1 LAAVITFVLNNSNFL
16 ENVMKHITFFLFA
29 AMLMGGCD
37 HSHNKTTTPEAPSQ
51 EIYGNEFT
59 IENPLSVSELVSKL
73 SGTDTLETQIEG
85 VIEKT
90 CPGMGCWMTLK
101 LDNGQTLRV
110 TTDHKFFVPVGG
122 CEGLRAVVKGRAFNE
137 VIPVADLK
145 HYAEEEGK
153 SAEEIAAITEPVY
166 EAAFVATG
174 AMIEGFVDDGSHVAK
189 GCSHDHGDGEHDH
202 DHEH

>member
-1 LAAVITFVLNNSNFL
+1 
-16 ENVMKHITFFLFA
+16 MKHITIFTLA

-37 HSHNKTTTPEAPSQ
+37 HSHNNTQTAAVTPDQ
-51 EIYGNEFT
+51 EFYGTEFAVA
-59 IENPLSVSELVSKL
+59 NPLSVKDLVAKI

-122 CEGLRAVVKGRAFNE
+122 CEGLRVVVKGKAFNE
-137 VIPVADLK
+137 EIPVADLK

-153 SAEEIAAITEPVY
+153 SAEEIAKITQPEH
-166 EAAFVATG
+166 ELAFVATG
-174 AMIEGFVDDGSHVAK
+174 AMIEGYKDDGTHVAK
-189 GCSHDHGDGEHDH
+189 GCSHDHSEEGH
-202 DHEH
+202 DHEHHEGDGHKH

>member
-1 LAAVITFVLNNSNFL
+1 
-16 ENVMKHITFFLFA
+16 
-29 AMLMGGCD
+29 MLMGGCD
-37 HSHNKTTTPEAPSQ
+37 HSHNNTTAQTEATAQ
-51 EIYGNEFT
+51 EFYGTEFS
-59 IENPLSVSELVSKL
+59 IANPLSVKELAAKVAGS
-73 SGTDTLETQIEG
+73 DTLETQIEG

-137 VIPVADLK
+137 EIPVADLK

-153 SAEEIAAITEPVY
+153 SAEEIAKIVNPEY
-166 EAAFVATG
+166 ELAFVATG
-174 AMIEGFVDDGSHVAK
+174 AMIEGYKDDGTHVAK
-189 GCSHDHGDGEHDH
+189 GCSHDHGAEGH
-202 DHEH
+202 DHEHHEGDGHQH

>member
-1 LAAVITFVLNNSNFL
+1 
-16 ENVMKHITFFLFA
+16 MKQITFFTLA

-37 HSHNKTTTPEAPSQ
+37 HSHNNTQAQAQTEAPSQ
-51 EIYGNEFT
+51 EFYGTEFT
-59 IENPLSVSELVSKL
+59 IDSPLSVKDLEAKVMGS
-73 SGTDTLETQIEG
+73 DTLETQIEG

-122 CEGLRAVVKGRAFNE
+122 CEGLRAVIKGKAFNE
-137 VIPVADLK
+137 EIPVADLK

-153 SAEEIAAITEPVY
+153 SAEEIAKIIQPEH
-166 EAAFVATG
+166 ELAFVATG
-174 AMIEGFVDDGSHVAK
+174 AMIEGYNDDGTHVAK
-189 GCSHDHGDGEHDH
+189 GCSHDHGEEGH
-202 DHEH
+202 DHEHHEGDGHKH